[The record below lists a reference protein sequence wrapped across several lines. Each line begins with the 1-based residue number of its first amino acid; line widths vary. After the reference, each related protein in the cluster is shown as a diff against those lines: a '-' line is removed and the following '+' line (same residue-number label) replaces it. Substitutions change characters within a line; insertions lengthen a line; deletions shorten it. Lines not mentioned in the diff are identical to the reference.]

1 MNYFK
6 TILFF
11 LTFNFLFS
19 LTIEE
24 NFFNESIIGYYLS
37 AIDINTGESNVLLFD
52 YNIDLENESYEKL
65 NVYFDIYMNIPSMI
79 GSDYATSLKPLTSG
93 KFSLEPSIGSSF
105 PNEIYFRN
113 TDLNLDTQYLPGGV
127 RFNINQSDY
136 NIEITDSEISTLTE
150 MIMGMGRIPNG
161 MYSFRFYVC
170 DEIDNIDNNCSN
182 TEIKNIEIYV
192 PSYLELIMPGSSD
205 LSDTL
210 SNIVYSSYPVFQ
222 WNSDYCSNC
231 TYSIR
236 ISEYNSSIHSS
247 LSESL
252 SDVSI
257 LPMQGSGFYSIDNSS
272 NIFQYPETG
281 VESLI
286 PGKKY
291 VWQILRT
298 FNTTN
303 GTSESLSP
311 IFIFKM
317 QDTNLVQNFQ
327 TSSTANI
334 MLENLKL
341 FIGDSKFN
349 QLFNE
354 SGQLYNFNNLANTI
368 TVNNEQF
375 SINYLLDLIEML
387 NNNQINILDI
397 DVE

>member
-1 MNYFK
+1 MVLYGRPVWESRKLPVFYKRVLSLEPFFIYWNNYFLKLTYIELYYIIMNYFK

-93 KFSLEPSIGSSF
+93 KFSLEPSLGSSF

-170 DEIDNIDNNCSN
+170 EEIDNIDNNCSN
-182 TEIKNIEIYV
+182 TEIK
-192 PSYLELIMPGSSD
+192 
-205 LSDTL
+205 
-210 SNIVYSSYPVFQ
+210 
-222 WNSDYCSNC
+222 
-231 TYSIR
+231 
-236 ISEYNSSIHSS
+236 
-247 LSESL
+247 
-252 SDVSI
+252 
-257 LPMQGSGFYSIDNSS
+257 
-272 NIFQYPETG
+272 
-281 VESLI
+281 
-286 PGKKY
+286 
-291 VWQILRT
+291 
-298 FNTTN
+298 
-303 GTSESLSP
+303 
-311 IFIFKM
+311 
-317 QDTNLVQNFQ
+317 
-327 TSSTANI
+327 
-334 MLENLKL
+334 
-341 FIGDSKFN
+341 
-349 QLFNE
+349 
-354 SGQLYNFNNLANTI
+354 
-368 TVNNEQF
+368 
-375 SINYLLDLIEML
+375 
-387 NNNQINILDI
+387 
-397 DVE
+397 